1 MDERLK
7 KRILMFYLAGVVN
20 AFLGLYVAI
29 EGRAFLPPETVRW
42 LALFFFAFAAVDFWF
57 PRVLKKKWLEAQAQL
72 AAQST
77 AAPRRDEGGG
87 VSRGFEEH
95 APSRRTPDAMQRD
108 GPGSETRDEGEKLG
122 RKTEAEQH
130 K

>member
-7 KRILMFYLAGVVN
+7 KRILLFYLAGVVN

-57 PRVLKKKWLEAQAQL
+57 PRVLKKKWLEAQAKL
-72 AAQST
+72 AAGREQQ
-77 AAPRRDEGGG
+77 PKRD
-87 VSRGFEEH
+87 S
-95 APSRRTPDAMQRD
+95 
-108 GPGSETRDEGEKLG
+108 
-122 RKTEAEQH
+122 
-130 K
+130 